1 MLGAQICSN
10 CVHTKLVNI
19 CDRQLCIPL
28 TRQKISICDRQNI
41 CGICDRDNIN
51 ICDRVKINICDR
63 DTINICDRQGRLLS
77 NPLGLLGHASCSA
90 AGEGENLA
98 QVSFVVV
105 IVVLVITTVVDVLVI
120 VLVIVAVA

>member
-1 MLGAQICSN
+1 MVGWIYEHFEAVLMLGAQICSN

-19 CDRQLCIPL
+19 CDRQLCKPL

-41 CGICDRDNIN
+41 CGICDRDN
-51 ICDRVKINICDR
+51 INICDR

-98 QVSFVVV
+98 QVRS
-105 IVVLVITTVVDVLVI
+105 IL
-120 VLVIVAVA
+120 IVAR

>member
-1 MLGAQICSN
+1 M
-10 CVHTKLVNI
+10 
-19 CDRQLCIPL
+19 
-28 TRQKISICDRQNI
+28 
-41 CGICDRDNIN
+41 
-51 ICDRVKINICDR
+51 